1 MLLKKSLISKP
12 TTIYISVMAVGYLFD
27 IAVFSS
33 LIFIELDS
41 IIAYIISFLFG
52 TIVNVVLL
60 RKYFMAAKFRI
71 LTDVLLTLAANS
83 TVMLIGLGVFT
94 ISSYILG
101 INVILSKILSNMLTF
116 TVNYY
121 TRKVY
126 F

>member
-1 MLLKKSLISKP
+1 
-12 TTIYISVMAVGYLFD
+12 MAVGYLFD